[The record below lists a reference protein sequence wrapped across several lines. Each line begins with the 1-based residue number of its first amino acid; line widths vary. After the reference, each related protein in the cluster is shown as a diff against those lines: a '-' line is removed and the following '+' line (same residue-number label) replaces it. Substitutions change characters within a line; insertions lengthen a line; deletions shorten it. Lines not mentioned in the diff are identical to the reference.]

1 MYVHSILL
9 ASVGFF
15 NLENLTDNNDSIS
28 RWIDPRYQYNYS
40 LPRIINSRYF
50 ARVNRN
56 DKIRR
61 MIFAP
66 IALIFPP
73 FSFFSSIFQRCH
85 YFVPVYS
92 KLVAKLGNKSGSS
105 LSIEQSFILIVTP
118 VRNGNNGRPWC
129 R

>member
-56 DKIRR
+56 DKMNDLRSNCPY
-61 MIFAP
+61 FS
-66 IALIFPP
+66 
-73 FSFFSSIFQRCH
+73 SFFLLFQHLSKMPLFRTRLFENSSQNSATKADRRCR
-85 YFVPVYS
+85 S
-92 KLVAKLGNKSGSS
+92 NKA
-105 LSIEQSFILIVTP
+105 LYLL
-118 VRNGNNGRPWC
+118 
-129 R
+129 